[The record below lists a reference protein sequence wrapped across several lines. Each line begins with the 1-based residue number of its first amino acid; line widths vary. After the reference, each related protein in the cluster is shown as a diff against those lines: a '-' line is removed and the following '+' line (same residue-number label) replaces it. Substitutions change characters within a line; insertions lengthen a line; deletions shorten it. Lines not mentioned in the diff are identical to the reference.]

1 MAKTLEGEVQAYGA
15 EQLKKHG
22 CLVRK
27 ISYEGRRGCPDQLV
41 LIPPVLCGVL
51 VWRKEMVIFIE
62 YKKAKNIEPEPHQ
75 LREHE
80 RMRAVGADV
89 RVIGGKEQIDA
100 LIKEL
105 FPSRRST
112 NQWKLPSSPWLKGG
126 T

>member
-1 MAKTLEGEVQAYGA
+1 MGKTPEGIVQKYGRKRLT
-15 EQLKKHG
+15 ENG

-41 LIPPVLCGVL
+41 IIPV
-51 VWRKEMVIFIE
+51 RKVGKTKDGWAILREPDVMFIE
-62 YKKAKNIEPEPHQ
+62 YKKAENIEPEPHQ

-89 RVIGGKEQIDA
+89 RVIGSKEQVDA

-105 FPSRRST
+105 FPS
-112 NQWKLPSSPWLKGG
+112 
-126 T
+126 

>member
-1 MAKTLEGEVQAYGA
+1 MAKTPEGEVQAYGA

-27 ISYEGRRGCPDQLV
+27 ISYEARRGCPDQLV

-62 YKKAKNIEPEPHQ
+62 YKKAENIEPEPHQ

-89 RVIGGKEQIDA
+89 RVIGSKEQIDD
-100 LIKEL
+100 LIQEL
-105 FPSRRST
+105 FPS
-112 NQWKLPSSPWLKGG
+112 
-126 T
+126 

>member
-1 MAKTLEGEVQAYGA
+1 MASKTPEGEVQAYGA

-41 LIPPVLCGVL
+41 LVPYIDD
-51 VWRKEMVIFIE
+51 WFKARTIFIE
-62 YKKAKNIEPEPHQ
+62 YKKADNIEPEPHQ

-89 RVIGGKEQIDA
+89 RVIGSKEQVDA
-100 LIKEL
+100 LIQEL
-105 FPSRRST
+105 FPS
-112 NQWKLPSSPWLKGG
+112 
-126 T
+126 

>member
-1 MAKTLEGEVQAYGA
+1 MASKTPEGEVQAYGA

-41 LIPPVLCGVL
+41 LVPA
-51 VWRKEMVIFIE
+51 WRHPYWEHLAHHGSRYNRASRAIFIE
-62 YKKAKNIEPEPHQ
+62 YKKAENIEPELHQ

-89 RVIGGKEQIDA
+89 RVIGSKEQVDA
-100 LIKEL
+100 LIQEL
-105 FPSRRST
+105 FPS
-112 NQWKLPSSPWLKGG
+112 
-126 T
+126 

>member
-1 MAKTLEGEVQAYGA
+1 MAKTPEGEVQAYGA

-41 LIPPVLCGVL
+41 LVPERQHVAFHRPAVKTAVILGAGVL
-51 VWRKEMVIFIE
+51 FIE
-62 YKKAKNIEPEPHQ
+62 YKKAENIEPELHQ

-89 RVIGGKEQIDA
+89 RIIGSKEQVDA
-100 LIKEL
+100 LIQEL
-105 FPSRRST
+105 FPS
-112 NQWKLPSSPWLKGG
+112 
-126 T
+126 